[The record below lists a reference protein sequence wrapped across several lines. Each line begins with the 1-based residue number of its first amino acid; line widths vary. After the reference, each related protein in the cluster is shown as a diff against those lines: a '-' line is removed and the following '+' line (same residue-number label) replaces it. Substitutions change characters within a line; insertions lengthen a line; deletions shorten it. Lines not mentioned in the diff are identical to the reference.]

1 MAAAVPVPSP
11 PWRVVA
17 TAAIILTHP
26 SARSVGHG
34 ATAEAPSGV
43 WFSLILLVL
52 TLVALILW
60 MHRRQQLLTVAAEQ
74 DRRVLVERMKSQEAD
89 RLRQREEAAAA
100 EREQALLSERQ
111 RLMQDMHDG
120 LGSALLSAMV
130 AVEHG
135 SMERADIVDVL
146 RECVDDLRLVIDSLE
161 PVGHDL
167 MALLAT
173 MRYRL
178 GKRLMAS
185 GLTLDWDVHDLPV
198 LEWLEPPDALHVL
211 RTMQEALN
219 NVLKHARA
227 SRVRIVTRHLGR
239 HVEIR
244 VEDDG
249 QGFDPETIQRGRGL
263 KSQQRRAELLGG
275 IVTIE
280 TTPGEGT
287 RLSLRLP
294 VVRRPRNAKADTS

>member
-11 PWRVVA
+11 PWRAAA

-120 LGSALLSAMV
+120 LGSSLTSAIRS
-130 AVEHG
+130 VERG
-135 SMERADIVDVL
+135 AMNDAEI
-146 RECVDDLRLVIDSLE
+146 
-161 PVGHDL
+161 
-167 MALLAT
+167 
-173 MRYRL
+173 
-178 GKRLMAS
+178 S
-185 GLTLDWDVHDLPV
+185 G
-198 LEWLEPPDALHVL
+198 
-211 RTMQEALN
+211 M
-219 NVLKHARA
+219 LK
-227 SRVRIVTRHLGR
+227 G
-239 HVEIR
+239 
-244 VEDDG
+244 
-249 QGFDPETIQRGRGL
+249 
-263 KSQQRRAELLGG
+263 
-275 IVTIE
+275 
-280 TTPGEGT
+280 
-287 RLSLRLP
+287 
-294 VVRRPRNAKADTS
+294 